1 MPDFVLADH
10 LAMRLGLKE
19 QDLLEFEKRQVIR
32 RVEKNGYVYYS
43 SRDFY
48 RLKGL
53 LHYMRNKGLSL
64 EEARN
69 QFNSAQRTV
78 Q

>member
-1 MPDFVLADH
+1 MPDFILAER
-10 LAMRLGLKE
+10 LAIRLGLE
-19 QDLLEFEKRQVIR
+19 EEDLLEFEKRQVIG
-32 RVEKNGYVYYS
+32 RVEKNGFAYYS

-53 LHYMRNKGLSL
+53 LHYMRHKGLSL

-69 QFNSAQRTV
+69 QFDSAQRTV

>member
-1 MPDFVLADH
+1 MPDFILADR
-10 LAMRLGLKE
+10 LAIRLGLKE
-19 QDLLEFEKRQVIR
+19 EDLLEFEKRQVIR
-32 RVEKNGYVYYS
+32 RVEKNGSAYYS

-53 LHYMRNKGLSL
+53 LHYMKNKGLSL

>member
-1 MPDFVLADH
+1 MPDFILAEH
-10 LAMRLGLKE
+10 LATRLNLKGE
-19 QDLLEFEKRQVIR
+19 DLLEFERRQVVR
-32 RVEKNGYVYYS
+32 RVEKNGFAYYS

-69 QFNSAQRTV
+69 QFDSAQTTIH
-78 Q
+78 